1 VEQVRCFVAVELPDG
16 LKQDLVALQDRL
28 KAGSPSG
35 VRWVDPHGI
44 HLTLKFLGNV
54 AAGRL
59 PEIVR
64 ALRQAARGVSPF
76 HLTAGGL
83 GVFPNTG
90 RVRVVWVGLTG
101 DLEGL
106 RNLQRRTESALAP
119 LGFPA
124 ESRPFSPHL
133 TLARVRDQ
141 VSPADRQGLGAL
153 VEGSRFEST
162 WPIDVAAVHL
172 MRSQLTGR
180 GAVYSVIESVALDR

>member
-153 VEGSRFEST
+153 VEGSRFESA